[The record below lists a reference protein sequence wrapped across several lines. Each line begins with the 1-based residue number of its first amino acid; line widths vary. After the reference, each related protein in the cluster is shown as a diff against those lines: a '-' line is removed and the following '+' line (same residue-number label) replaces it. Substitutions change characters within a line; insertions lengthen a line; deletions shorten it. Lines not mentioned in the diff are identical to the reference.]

1 MLSQLM
7 MASSAEGVVRTFHSV
22 FVQRETSQIFLKT
35 ILVVRVGEEK
45 ISRIDRLEKQ
55 IYTLA
60 CALLEFAQRGETVM
74 AYYGDL
80 EEIIKLYEVEID
92 GVDED

>member
-60 CALLEFAQRGETVM
+60 CALLEFALCTVQ
-74 AYYGDL
+74 
-80 EEIIKLYEVEID
+80 KHSV
-92 GVDED
+92 